1 MCSSVE
7 QQNANIKGL
16 RSRGGGHSPN
26 FDSGVSE
33 NERHIHIL
41 SMRTVRC
48 FCQDKLVDKLIT
60 REVEERAMKSS

>member
-16 RSRGGGHSPN
+16 RSN